1 MADHFR
7 WSEKKL
13 QILKYLNGLKM
24 GRFLKI
30 GVYVAVLFL
39 AYLWI
44 ATVAKSCNKQ
54 ATSDA
59 YDNTEMVDDIAD
71 VESDEFEDDLFED
84 EDESDIDETAT
95 TDGMGGGNDDYID
108 DSESTGIDYTEID
121 EIIEKNNNKTESE
134 PVTTSKPSTRSTTTS
149 TSYSGKYMLLAGS
162 YLIED
167 NAQAMIKKLKKL
179 GYDNAEM
186 VIFDMSQYHSVCA
199 GRYSSLSAA
208 QQESGSLKRKGIDN
222 YVHTKQ

>member
-1 MADHFR
+1 MNYWRLLWVDQL
-7 WSEKKL
+7 KKL
-13 QILKYLNGLKM
+13 RFLKHENGLKM

-30 GVYVAVLFL
+30 AVYVAVLFL

-54 ATSDA
+54 ATTDA
-59 YDNTEMVDDIAD
+59 NDTTEMVEDYVD
-71 VESDEFEDDLFED
+71 VDSDEFEDDLFED
-84 EDESDIDETAT
+84 EEGSDLDETAT
-95 TDGMGGGNDDYID
+95 TDGMGGGNEIVEED
-108 DSESTGIDYTEID
+108 TGGIDYTEVD
-121 EIIEKNNNKTESE
+121 EIIEENNPVVEST
-134 PVTTSKPSTRSTTTS
+134 PAPTRSTTS

-167 NAQAMIKKLKKL
+167 NAQAMVKKLKKL

-199 GRYSSLSAA
+199 GRYTSLSSA
-208 QQESGSLKRKGIDN
+208 QQESSTLKRKGIDN
-222 YVHTKQ
+222 YVHTKH

>member
-1 MADHFR
+1 
-7 WSEKKL
+7 
-13 QILKYLNGLKM
+13 M

-30 GVYVAVLFL
+30 AVYVAVLFL

-44 ATVAKSCNKQ
+44 ATVAKSCNKR
-54 ATSDA
+54 ATADSNN
-59 YDNTEMVDDIAD
+59 NTEMVDDVTD
-71 VESDEFEDDLFED
+71 VYTDEFEDDLFED
-84 EDESDIDETAT
+84 EEGSDMDETAT
-95 TDGMGGGNDDYID
+95 TDGMGGGNDAEEN
-108 DSESTGIDYTEID
+108 DSNIIDYTEVD
-121 EIIEKNNNKTESE
+121 EIIEKSNQTRTSTES
-134 PVTTSKPSTRSTTTS
+134 TTKKTY

-167 NAQAMIKKLKKL
+167 NAQIMIKKLKKL

-199 GRYSSLSAA
+199 GRYSSLSSA
-208 QQESGSLKRKGIDN
+208 QQESSTLKRKGIDN